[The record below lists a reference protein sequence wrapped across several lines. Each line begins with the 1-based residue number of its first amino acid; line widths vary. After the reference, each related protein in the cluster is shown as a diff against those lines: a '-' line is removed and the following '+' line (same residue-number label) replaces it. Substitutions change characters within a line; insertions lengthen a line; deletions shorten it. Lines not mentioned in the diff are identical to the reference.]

1 MRKKCRRHQAGSVKM
16 NVSALLDAD
25 IYVVFL
31 LIDF

>member
-16 NVSALLDAD
+16 SASALLDAG
-25 IYVVFL
+25 IHVFFL